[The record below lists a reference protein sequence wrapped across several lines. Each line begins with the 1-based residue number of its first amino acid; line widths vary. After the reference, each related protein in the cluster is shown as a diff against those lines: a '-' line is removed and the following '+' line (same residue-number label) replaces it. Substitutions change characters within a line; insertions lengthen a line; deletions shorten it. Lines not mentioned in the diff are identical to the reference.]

1 MVLDQLNISSK
12 QKSLTPL
19 TLYTKINLK
28 WITVIFEKP
37 KTIKVLKENRVENVY
52 DRVEW
57 ARISLE
63 KNPLII

>member
-12 QKSLTPL
+12 QKSLTLL

-28 WITVIFEKP
+28 CITVLFEKP

-52 DRVEW
+52 DRIE
-57 ARISLE
+57 
-63 KNPLII
+63 